1 MSDAGIQQGRRLK
14 TRPDYREFIYNYYC
28 KYRRGD
34 YLKASVP
41 HLKSPQSLLPRRE
54 RLIPWRGPIHFML
67 LLVTSVL
74 TLLVPVVYL
83 LALFAGALYLG
94 IELYFC
100 NQI

>member
-1 MSDAGIQQGRRLK
+1 
-14 TRPDYREFIYNYYC
+14 
-28 KYRRGD
+28 
-34 YLKASVP
+34 
-41 HLKSPQSLLPRRE
+41 
-54 RLIPWRGPIHFML
+54 ML

-94 IELYFC
+94 IELYLC